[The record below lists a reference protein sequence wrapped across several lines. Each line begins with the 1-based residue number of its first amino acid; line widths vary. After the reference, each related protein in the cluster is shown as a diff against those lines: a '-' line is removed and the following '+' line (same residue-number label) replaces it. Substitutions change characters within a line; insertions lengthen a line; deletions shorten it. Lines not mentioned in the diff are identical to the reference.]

1 MTPTKPEEPRGSSQL
16 SRLCA
21 IMLVLLHALELLIRR
36 IEVMACREG
45 LYMERENKRAINGLI
60 DGCHKVQF
68 HMQRISDWSLGAAV
82 TDKGE
87 CGTVEA
93 YDVMQQDASDL
104 LELTLW
110 WANASHA
117 DDTARIKTLTQ
128 LKLLCRGQ
136 YIIDPQTIND
146 LKVRITNH

>member
-1 MTPTKPEEPRGSSQL
+1 MNPETKESTRGTSQL

-36 IEVMACREG
+36 IELIARREG

-68 HMQRISDWSLGAAV
+68 HMQRISDWSLSAAV
-82 TDKGE
+82 TDNGE
-87 CGTVEA
+87 CGNIVA

-104 LELTLW
+104 LELTMW

-117 DDTARIKTLTQ
+117 DDAARIKTLAN
-128 LKLLCRGQ
+128 LKLMTKGDC
-136 YIIDPQTIND
+136 IIEPEIIES
-146 LKVRITNH
+146 LKVKI

>member
-1 MTPTKPEEPRGSSQL
+1 MTPTQPENPKGTSQL

-21 IMLVLLHALELLIRR
+21 VMLVLMHALEILIRR
-36 IEVMACREG
+36 IELMARREG
-45 LYMERENKRAINGLI
+45 LYMEHENKQAIRGI
-60 DGCHKVQF
+60 MDGCRKVQF
-68 HMQRISDWSLGAAV
+68 YMQRISDWSLGAAV

-93 YDVMQQDASDL
+93 YDTMQQDASDL

-117 DDTARIKTLTQ
+117 DDAARIKTLTQ

-136 YIIDPQTIND
+136 YIIDLDIIND
-146 LKVRITNH
+146 LKVRLHSL

>member
-1 MTPTKPEEPRGSSQL
+1 MTEKGTSQL

-21 IMLVLLHALELLIRR
+21 VFIVLCHALEILVRK
-36 IEVMACREG
+36 IEALALRER
-45 LYMERENKRAINGLI
+45 LYMARENKQAVNGI
-60 DGCHKVQF
+60 IQACRKIEYNMDH
-68 HMQRISDWSLGAAV
+68 ISDWSLGAAV

-136 YIIDPQTIND
+136 YIIDPETIND
-146 LKVRITNH
+146 LKVKITNH

>member
-1 MTPTKPEEPRGSSQL
+1 MTPTQPEEPRGTSQL

-21 IMLVLLHALELLIRR
+21 VMLVLLHALELLIRR
-36 IEVMACREG
+36 IEVMARREG
-45 LYMERENKRAINGLI
+45 LYMEHENKQAIRGI
-60 DGCHKVQF
+60 MDGCRKVQY

-117 DDTARIKTLTQ
+117 DDAARIKTLTQ

-136 YIIDPQTIND
+136 YIIDPETIND
-146 LKVRITNH
+146 LKVKITNH

>member
-1 MTPTKPEEPRGSSQL
+1 MTEKGTSQL

-21 IMLVLLHALELLIRR
+21 VFIVLCHALEILVRK
-36 IEVMACREG
+36 IEALALRER
-45 LYMERENKRAINGLI
+45 LYMARENKQAVNGI
-60 DGCHKVQF
+60 IQACRKIEYNMDH
-68 HMQRISDWSLGAAV
+68 ISDWALSAAV
-82 TDKGE
+82 TDNGE
-87 CGTVEA
+87 CGTTGA
-93 YDVMQQDASDL
+93 YDVLQQDASDL

-136 YIIDPQTIND
+136 YILDPDLIND
-146 LKVRITNH
+146 LKVKI

>member
-1 MTPTKPEEPRGSSQL
+1 MTPTQPDSPRGTSQL

-21 IMLVLLHALELLIRR
+21 VMLVLLHALELLIRR
-36 IEVMACREG
+36 IEVIARREG
-45 LYMERENKRAINGLI
+45 LYMEHENQQAIRGII

-68 HMQRISDWSLGAAV
+68 HMQRISDWSLSAAV
-82 TDKGE
+82 TDNGE
-87 CGTVEA
+87 CGNIVA

-117 DDTARIKTLTQ
+117 DDTARIKTLAQ
-128 LKLLCRGQ
+128 LKLMVKGTP
-136 YIIDPQTIND
+136 IIDPQTIND
-146 LKVRITNH
+146 LKVKI

>member
-1 MTPTKPEEPRGSSQL
+1 MTPTQPEEPRGSSQL

-21 IMLVLLHALELLIRR
+21 VMLVLMHALEILIRR
-36 IEVMACREG
+36 IEVMARREG
-45 LYMERENKRAINGLI
+45 LYMEHENKQAIRGI
-60 DGCHKVQF
+60 MDGCRKVQY

-117 DDTARIKTLTQ
+117 DDTARIKTLAQ
-128 LKLLCRGQ
+128 LKLMSKGI
-136 YIIDPQTIND
+136 YIIDPD
-146 LKVRITNH
+146 LISSMKTKMV

>member
-1 MTPTKPEEPRGSSQL
+1 MTPTQPEEPRGSSQL

-21 IMLVLLHALELLIRR
+21 VMLVLLHALEILIRY
-36 IEVMACREG
+36 IERLARREG
-45 LYMERENKRAINGLI
+45 LYMARENKQAINGLI
-60 DGCHKVQF
+60 DGCKKVKF

-82 TDKGE
+82 TDNGE
-87 CGTVEA
+87 CGTIEA

-117 DDTARIKTLTQ
+117 DDTARIKTLSN
-128 LKLLCRGQ
+128 LKLYTHGD
-136 YIIDPQTIND
+136 YILDPDLIND
-146 LKVRITNH
+146 LKVKI

>member
-1 MTPTKPEEPRGSSQL
+1 MNPETKEPRGSSQL

-21 IMLVLLHALELLIRR
+21 VMLVLMHALEILIRR
-36 IEVMACREG
+36 IEVMARREG
-45 LYMERENKRAINGLI
+45 LYMEHENKQAIRGI
-60 DGCHKVQF
+60 MDGCRKVQY

-117 DDTARIKTLTQ
+117 DDTARIKTLAQ
-128 LKLLCRGQ
+128 LKLMVKDQ
-136 YIIDPQTIND
+136 PIIDPQTIND
-146 LKVRITNH
+146 LKVRLHSL